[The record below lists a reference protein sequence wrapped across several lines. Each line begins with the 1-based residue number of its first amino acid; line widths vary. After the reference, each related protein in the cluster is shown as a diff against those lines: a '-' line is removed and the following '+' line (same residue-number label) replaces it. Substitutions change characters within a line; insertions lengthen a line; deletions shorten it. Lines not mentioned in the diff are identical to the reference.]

1 MCDFIQ
7 NKHYY
12 FIGDPQL
19 IEDFVNASND
29 KAIDK
34 AIDKINDKANDKTQ
48 LGKFIEYIGLP
59 YVSDWLHD
67 AKSRFEYG
75 IISRRYYDT
84 VFAEDVN
91 VNEHMK
97 MNR

>member
-1 MCDFIQ
+1 MSDFIQ

-12 FIGDPQL
+12 FIGKPQF
-19 IEDFVNASND
+19 IEDFLHASND
-29 KAIDK
+29 KTNHD
-34 AIDKINDKANDKTQ
+34 NDKTQ

-67 AKSRFEYG
+67 AKARFEYG
-75 IISRRYYDT
+75 IISQGYYDK
-84 VFAEDVN
+84 VFLEEVN
-91 VNEHMK
+91 DNEQMK